1 MPLYNIQQTLNCCKI
16 NQSDV
21 REKTK
26 ITYNA
31 VSSTYHKTKNKRKGA
46 TTNFF
51 PISKYSL

>member
-16 NQSDV
+16 NQSNV

-46 TTNFF
+46 TTNFS
-51 PISKYSL
+51 PISK